1 VDKVTKGRMP
11 LPQPLG
17 LPDLEVVPAAV
28 ADRLL
33 WTLQVIA
40 ERVTDSRVSPWDIS
54 ELAEQM
60 VREVT
65 KE

>member
-1 VDKVTKGRMP
+1 MDKVTKGRLT

-28 ADRLL
+28 ADKLL

-40 ERVTDSRVSPWDIS
+40 DRVTDSRVSPWEIS

-60 VREVT
+60 IAEVT